1 MNILRK
7 KEGPLQNEA
16 KYCARFFIQVS
27 KIIRAIEFILTFQL
41 VDMQNDSQVDV
52 GLLSKSLFI
61 IIQGYKLMGGR
72 VFKHRT

>member
-52 GLLSKSLFI
+52 GLFI